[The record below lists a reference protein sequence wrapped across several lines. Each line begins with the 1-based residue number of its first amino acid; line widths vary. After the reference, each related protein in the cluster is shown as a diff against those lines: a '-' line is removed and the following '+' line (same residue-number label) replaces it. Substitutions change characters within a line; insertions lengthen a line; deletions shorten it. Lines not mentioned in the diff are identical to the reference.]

1 MSRNLAIIDCGTNT
15 FNLLVAGVGKDG
27 SWETVLNTKIPVKLA
42 PSATT
47 GKIGS
52 NRFGRG
58 LDALHILK
66 QNLVN
71 TRTQSV
77 FAFATSA
84 IRESVNGR
92 EFVEAA
98 RKQVGLD
105 LRIITGEEEARLI
118 YLGVRQCFEMG
129 TDKSLIMDIGGGSV
143 EFIIAN
149 AEEVFWKQS
158 LQIGVSR
165 LKGTFMPDDPITET
179 QVTEI
184 QAYLAN
190 HLTGLAA
197 AMAEHQPV
205 RLLGSSGTFDTLVDM
220 LSLRNPGRYTSPLNF
235 TNPIPV
241 DDVRTISK
249 EITAMTHAERLQVPG
264 LLPMRAD
271 MMVMSFA
278 LIDALLT
285 LYPFTEIHQVSYALK
300 EGALAHLL
308 AQEHGMEQDLNT
320 ST

>member
-197 AMAEHQPV
+197 AMGEHQPV

-220 LSLRNPGRYTSPLNF
+220 LSLRNPGRYPSPLNF

-241 DDVRTISK
+241 DDIRAISK

-285 LYPFTEIHQVSYALK
+285 LHPFTEIHQVSYALK

-308 AQEHGMEQDLNT
+308 AQEHGMEQDLST
-320 ST
+320 SS

>member
-71 TRTQSV
+71 TRTRSV

-197 AMAEHQPV
+197 AVAEHQPV

-220 LSLRNPGRYTSPLNF
+220 LNLRHPGRYPSPLDC

-249 EITAMTHAERLQVPG
+249 EITAMTHAERLRVPG

-285 LYPFTEIHQVSYALK
+285 LHPFTEIYQVSYALK

-308 AQEHGMEQDLNT
+308 AQEQGMEQDLNT